1 MAELPPKSNPNQRT
15 NLTNELAKERNRA
28 AAERTLMAWIRT
40 CLSLISFGFA
50 IDKILQ
56 ALQQA
61 KLGSVTKFDLGVH
74 LVGLCFI
81 GLGVFA
87 MFWATI
93 EHKSILRQIQR
104 DDYVY
109 APPRSLAMTTAI
121 FLQFIGLF
129 AFIVVIS
136 GWF

>member
-1 MAELPPKSNPNQRT
+1 MTELPPESRSNQRT

-56 ALQQA
+56 ALQQT
-61 KLGSVTKFDLGVH
+61 KLGSPAKFDVGVH

-81 GLGVFA
+81 ALGVFA

-93 EHKSILRQIQR
+93 EHQIILKQIRR

-109 APPRSLAMTTAI
+109 SPPRSLAMTTAI

-129 AFIVVIS
+129 AFIVVLS

>member
-1 MAELPPKSNPNQRT
+1 MTESTPNQPT

-56 ALQQA
+56 ALQQTQ
-61 KLGSVTKFDLGVH
+61 LGSRTQFDLGVH
-74 LVGLCFI
+74 LVGLSFI
-81 GLGVFA
+81 LLGIFA
-87 MFWATI
+87 MFSATV
-93 EHKSILRQIQR
+93 EHNMVLRQIR
-104 DDYVY
+104 RNDYVY
-109 APPRSLAMTTAI
+109 SPNRSIAMITAI
-121 FLQFIGLF
+121 FLQLIGLF
-129 AFIVVIS
+129 AFIVVLS